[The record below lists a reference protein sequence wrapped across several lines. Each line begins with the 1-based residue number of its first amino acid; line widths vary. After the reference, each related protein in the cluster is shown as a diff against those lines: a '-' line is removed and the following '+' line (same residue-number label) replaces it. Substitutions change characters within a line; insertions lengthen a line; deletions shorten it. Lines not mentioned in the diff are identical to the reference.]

1 MPLMSLQESF
11 ETIDRQNS
19 LFSPVGI
26 YESTFQEKE
35 KIVYIEIKDL
45 QELRIISKSLEKPI
59 FYDKHYYYVIFDDIH
74 YRTRRI
80 DKIHQKYGI

>member
-1 MPLMSLQESF
+1 MSLMSLKESF
-11 ETIDRQNS
+11 EPIDRQNR
-19 LFSPVGI
+19 FFNPIGN
-26 YESTFQEKE
+26 YKSTFKKNG

-45 QELRIISKSLEKPI
+45 QELKIISKRLEKPI
-59 FYDKHYYYVIFDDIH
+59 FYDIHYYYVIFDDIH